1 MYIPKAYI
9 EKDSAEIKT
18 WIKQYPFGILV
29 DQLLNK
35 LWAVHLPFEWEE
47 RDGKNLLV
55 GHIARANPIGEQ
67 WTETRDVLVIF
78 QGPHTYISS
87 SWYQE
92 EEVPTWD
99 YQAVHLYGQL
109 NTLTEE
115 ETMASLHR
123 LVERHEQGEE
133 KPIDLS
139 QFSDRTLRQVRGV
152 IGFEIEINEIQAV
165 SKLSQTRQKDQAE
178 IIRQLEKRKDQNSLE
193 IAQAIRNQ
201 SQS

>member
-9 EKDSAEIKT
+9 EKDSAEIKAL
-18 WIKQYPFGILV
+18 IKKYPFGILV
-29 DQLLNK
+29 DQLPSK

-47 RDGKNLLV
+47 REGKNLLV

-67 WTETRDVLVIF
+67 WTESRDILVIF

-109 NTLTEE
+109 STLTEE

-123 LVERHEQGEE
+123 LVERHERGEE
-133 KPIDLS
+133 KPIDLT
-139 QFSDRTLRQVRGV
+139 QFSDRTMRQVRGV
-152 IGFEIEINEIQAV
+152 IGFEIEITEIQAV
-165 SKLSQTRQKDQAE
+165 SKLSQTRQKNQLE
-178 IIRQLEKRKDQNSLE
+178 IIRQLEKRTDQNSRE
-193 IAQAIRNQ
+193 IAKAIRNQ
-201 SQS
+201 SKS